1 MIMAELKALKARQVL
16 DSRGRPTVE
25 VEAIASMGA
34 VGRAIVPSGA
44 STGRHEA
51 LELRDAE
58 SPRYGG
64 LGVLRA
70 VDHVTRE
77 IAPAV
82 AGMDL
87 EDQAGLDATLIA
99 CDGTP
104 NKSRLGANAV
114 LGVSLAVAHAAAA
127 ARGDELFVHLNRL
140 WRDRLNTA
148 GSD

>member
-1 MIMAELKALKARQVL
+1 MATLKALKARQVL

-25 VEAIASMGA
+25 VEAIASTGA

-51 LELRDAE
+51 LELRDTE
-58 SPRYGG
+58 VPRYGG

-70 VDHVTRE
+70 VDNVTRE

-87 EDQAGLDATLIA
+87 EDQSALDARLIA
-99 CDGTP
+99 LDGTP

-114 LGVSLAVAHAAAA
+114 LGVSLAAAHAAAA
-127 ARGDELFVHLNRL
+127 A
-140 WRDRLNTA
+140 
-148 GSD
+148 

>member
-1 MIMAELKALKARQVL
+1 MATLKALKAREVL
-16 DSRGRPTVE
+16 DSRGGPTVE
-25 VEAIASMGA
+25 VEAIASTGA

-58 SPRYGG
+58 APRYGG

-70 VDHVTRE
+70 VDNVTRE

-87 EDQAGLDATLIA
+87 EDQGGLDAKLIA
-99 CDGTP
+99 IDGTP
-104 NKSRLGANAV
+104 NKSRLGANAL
-114 LGVSLAVAHAAAA
+114 LGVSLAV
-127 ARGDELFVHLNRL
+127 
-140 WRDRLNTA
+140 
-148 GSD
+148 